1 MTSANAPT
9 PFATTAAPE
18 PPRRNRLS
26 EQRPG
31 GRVQSRPCLSPTDM
45 SRSALVA
52 FALVL
57 SASAC
62 QTTTP
67 APATPGTADAE
78 YAGEMRHQHDGE
90 TPAAS
95 GAAAMAPARAVV
107 SETVT
112 YATVGGRAVM
122 GTLVR
127 PRGGAANLP
136 GLIVVHE
143 WWGLNDNVR
152 AMAARYAG
160 EGYAVLAV
168 DLYSGQAAQTPDAA
182 MALMQ
187 AAFSAPAAS
196 QGNLR
201 QAHAFLAGRGAPR
214 VGVLGWCFGG
224 NQSLQAALALPTEI
238 DATVIFYGGN
248 PPSDAAPLRALRMPI
263 LGLYGGAD
271 SSIPVASVNAF
282 EAALDAAGVDNEF
295 VIYPGADHAFAN
307 PSGQSYQAA
316 AAEDAWRRS
325 TAFLAE
331 NLNG

>member
-1 MTSANAPT
+1 MP
-9 PFATTAAPE
+9 
-18 PPRRNRLS
+18 RLS
-26 EQRPG
+26 L
-31 GRVQSRPCLSPTDM
+31 LS
-45 SRSALVA
+45 L
-52 FALVL
+52 ALVL

-62 QTTTP
+62 QTT
-67 APATPGTADAE
+67 APPPSDD
-78 YAGEMRHQHDGE
+78 YAAEMRHQHDGE

-95 GAAAMAPARAVV
+95 GAAAGAEALDVV
-107 SETVT
+107 SEPVT
-112 YATVGGRAVM
+112 YATVGGQPVV

-127 PRGGAANLP
+127 PRGAAADLP

-152 AMAARYAG
+152 QMAARYAA

-168 DLYSGQAAQTPDAA
+168 DLYGGQAAQTPDAA

-187 AAFSAPAAS
+187 AAFAAPA
-196 QGNLR
+196 QTQENLR
-201 QAHAFLAGRGAPR
+201 QAYAYLSGRGAER

-248 PPSDAAPLRALRMPI
+248 PPSDPAPLRALRMPV

-271 SSIPVASVNAF
+271 SSIPQEAVAAF
-282 EAALDAAGVDNEF
+282 DAALTAADVEHEF
-295 VIYPGADHAFAN
+295 HVYPGAGHAFAN

-316 AAEDAWRRS
+316 AATDAWDRA
-325 TAFLAE
+325 TAFLAA
-331 NLNG
+331 NLKG

>member
-1 MTSANAPT
+1 MTS
-9 PFATTAAPE
+9 
-18 PPRRNRLS
+18 RLAI
-26 EQRPG
+26 
-31 GRVQSRPCLSPTDM
+31 L
-45 SRSALVA
+45 ALA
-52 FALVL
+52 IC
-57 SASAC
+57 ASAC

-67 APATPGTADAE
+67 APADAD

-95 GAAAMAPARAVV
+95 GATAMAPARAVV
-107 SETVT
+107 SETVS
-112 YATVGGRAVM
+112 YATVGGQAVT

-187 AAFSAPAAS
+187 GAFAAPAAS
-196 QGNLR
+196 QDNLR
-201 QAHAFLAGRGAPR
+201 QAHAFLTSRGARR

-248 PPSDAAPLRALRMPI
+248 PPSDAAALRALRMPV
-263 LGLYGGAD
+263 LGLYGEAD
-271 SSIPVASVNAF
+271 TSIPVAAVNAF
-282 EAALDAAGVDNEF
+282 DAALDAAGVENEI
-295 VIYPGADHAFAN
+295 VIYPGAGHAFAN

-325 TAFLAE
+325 TAFLAD

>member
-1 MTSANAPT
+1 
-9 PFATTAAPE
+9 
-18 PPRRNRLS
+18 
-26 EQRPG
+26 
-31 GRVQSRPCLSPTDM
+31 M
-45 SRSALVA
+45 SRLALLA
-52 FALVL
+52 LALVL

-67 APATPGTADAE
+67 APVATSDADLPA
-78 YAGEMRHQHDGE
+78 AMRHQHDGE
-90 TPAAS
+90 TPTAS
-95 GAAAMAPARAVV
+95 GAASTAPARDVV

-112 YATVGGRAVM
+112 YATVGGRAVT

-127 PRGGAANLP
+127 PRGGAATLP

-168 DLYSGQAAQTPDAA
+168 DLYGGQAAQTPDAA

-187 AAFSAPAAS
+187 AAFSAPAAT
-196 QGNLR
+196 QDNLR
-201 QAHAFLAGRGAPR
+201 QAHAFLAGRGAGR

-248 PPSDAAPLRALRMPI
+248 PPSDAAPLRALQMPV
-263 LGLYGGAD
+263 LGLYGEAD
-271 SSIPVASVNAF
+271 TSIPVASVTAF

-295 VIYPGADHAFAN
+295 VIYPGAGHAFAN

-331 NLNG
+331 NLKG